1 MEWITASVSL
11 SQTKENNI
19 NLNNRPHIQNDTYN
33 KIGRSLFP
41 FIYNLTIYRAR
52 RYMYICYVSLIK
64 LSTSTINKMY
74 RLAIN
79 FKDSLKVDN

>member
-41 FIYNLTIYRAR
+41 FIYNLTI
-52 RYMYICYVSLIK
+52 
-64 LSTSTINKMY
+64 
-74 RLAIN
+74 
-79 FKDSLKVDN
+79 